1 MAICQQTLLS
11 NTKATYKLS
20 TISTIKNPKKPARI
34 PPQTPPPRGQN
45 AKKSAEVL
53 PNPFPQKI
61 VLAKPSQ
68 HFAPPH
74 CPETSWAEP
83 QKEKCPFHFRKN
95 LPPRKTKEQ
104 GTFFLFG
111 VAE

>member
-1 MAICQQTLLS
+1 MQKQ
-11 NTKATYKLS
+11 
-20 TISTIKNPKKPARI
+20 
-34 PPQTPPPRGQN
+34 
-45 AKKSAEVL
+45 KSAEVL

-61 VLAKPSQ
+61 VLAKLSP

-74 CPETSWAEP
+74 CLNTWKAEP

-95 LPPRKTKEQ
+95 PPPAKNRKARDI
-104 GTFFLFG
+104 FLFG